1 MRVRIR
7 KADGAWFTL
16 KLISGP
22 KGDRGEKG
30 DPGTG
35 LVLLDTYES
44 LEALNAAHPTGNV
57 GDCYAVGDQAYLWS
71 PTGNCWVLLGQIV
84 GQKGEDGMD
93 GADGVGIL
101 SVEQTTAS
109 SEDGGANVLT
119 VTLTD
124 GTSTSFTVRN
134 GSRGAQGADGAAPT
148 SFPASGITGV
158 LQPENGG
165 TGYSNLADLAA
176 ALGVGSSTA
185 GFVTGTYTGVG
196 APSNTDWNLISLGFE
211 PKFMLVW
218 NPAGVMWN
226 NYHDTDENGD
236 EYWYSFQMA
245 AFLLPGHPA
254 LVDQDSG
261 KNTFAEITS
270 DGFKVRNYKYE
281 TSSATRRTVTNAYLN
296 RTGATYCY
304 IAGK

>member
-1 MRVRIR
+1 MLVRIR
-7 KADGAWFTL
+7 KADGAWFAL
-16 KLISGP
+16 KLISGQ

-71 PTGNCWVLLGQIV
+71 QTGNRWGLLGQII
-84 GQKGEDGMD
+84 GQKGEDGLD

-101 SVEQTTAS
+101 SVEQTAAS
-109 SEDGGANVLT
+109 TEDGGANVIK

-165 TGYSNLADLAA
+165 TGYNNLADLAK
-176 ALGVGSSTA
+176 ALGVGSSAA
-185 GFVTGTYTGVG
+185 GFVTGTYTGEQ
-196 APSNTDWNLISLGFE
+196 AASNGNWKEVTLGFRPSFLIAWADKDIMPWE
-211 PKFMLVW
+211 YQYDGGIEKRLMS
-218 NPAGVMWN
+218 AGFAMP
-226 NYHDTDENGD
+226 E
-236 EYWYSFQMA
+236 
-245 AFLLPGHPA
+245 HPA
-254 LVDQDSG
+254 RTPESS
-261 KNTFAEITS
+261 NMTFLEITAN
-270 DGFKVRNYKYE
+270 GFKVCNSTYDSGSSKY
-281 TSSATRRTVTNAYLN
+281 TRATLN
-296 RTGATYCY
+296 QSGRIYCY